1 VKTQAI
7 VIQEPQ
13 KIRLTELSLN
23 AMGDDDVLVEIA
35 YSGISTGTE
44 KLIWSGTMPNFP
56 GMGYPLV
63 PGYESV
69 GHVIDAGNN
78 VSLAKGQFVFVPG
91 ANCYGDVKGLFGGA
105 ASHIILPAQRVKK
118 INTDLGAKG
127 TLLALAATAYHVTQG
142 NVEQQPELIIG
153 HGVVGRLLAR
163 IAVCLGKTPTVWE
176 INSHRALGAVGYQV
190 IHPEEDERHDYGMI
204 CDASGDAKL
213 FNQLLLRIKKQGEI
227 VLAGFYDQDISFK
240 FALAFMLE
248 MKMRVAA
255 QWLPSDM
262 DAVCQLVEDKKLSL
276 DDLITHSS
284 NPQEAAMAYPM
295 AFSDQQCLKMILNW
309 RPQ

>member
-7 VIQEPQ
+7 VIQEP
-13 KIRLTELSLN
+13 KSIRLTELSLN
-23 AMGDDDVLVEIA
+23 EMGDDDVLVEIA

-44 KLIWSGTMPNFP
+44 KLIWNGSMPHFP

-69 GHVIDAGNN
+69 GHVIDAGNH

-105 ASHIILPAQRVKK
+105 ASHVILPEQRVKK
-118 INTDLGAKG
+118 IDVNWGSKG

-142 NVEQQPELIIG
+142 NIEQQPDLIIG

-163 IAVCLGKTPTVWE
+163 IAVCLGKSPTVWE
-176 INSHRALGAVGYQV
+176 TNHQRLSGAVGYQV
-190 IHPEEDERHDYGMI
+190 IDPKEDERHDYGMI
-204 CDASGDAKL
+204 CDASGDVKL
-213 FNQLLLRIKKQGEI
+213 FNQLISRIKKQGEI
-227 VLAGFYDQDISFK
+227 VLAGFYDQDISFM
-240 FALAFMLE
+240 FAPAFMRE
-248 MKMRVAA
+248 MKMRIAA
-255 QWLPSDM
+255 QWLPSDL
-262 DAVCQLVEDKKLSL
+262 DAVCQLVQDKKLSL
-276 DDLITHSS
+276 DNLITHSN
-284 NPQEAAMAYPM
+284 NPQDAAMAYST
-295 AFSDQQCLKMILNW
+295 AFSDKQCLKMILNW